1 MSDTENIETIV
12 KEVLSLGE
20 TENTDEVEVEAP
32 SPAPQKKKLSE
43 ARKNQLARARQVRLS
58 KLRESKKQKI
68 IKNKPAPKASPRPQV
83 DYEALVRRLVD
94 DRMKKYIIQEDEPE
108 EPMYEEEYE
117 EEYDQQPT
125 RSDILYEFLTS
136 E

>member
-1 MSDTENIETIV
+1 MSDTENIEAIV
-12 KEVLSLGE
+12 KEVLGE
-20 TENTDEVEVEAP
+20 TENTDEVEVETP

-43 ARKNQLARARQVRLS
+43 ARKNQLARAREVRLA

-68 IKNKPAPKASPRPQV
+68 TKKKHAPKATPKPQV

-108 EPMYEEEYE
+108 EPVYEEESDEEVYE
-117 EEYDQQPT
+117 QQPT
-125 RSDILYEFLTS
+125 RSDILYEFLTTD
-136 E
+136 